1 MKLWRCIICGEIFE
15 GDEPP
20 EICPVCGAPS
30 EEFEL
35 YTEEEPVFTSDK
47 KEKVVVVGNNAAGI
61 SAVEA
66 IRKRNTNAEIIVIDK
81 DPNYAYYRP
90 SLSDYISDSHD
101 EEYFYLHK
109 KEWYSENNINLMLG
123 TAVTKIDSSNNQ
135 VILDN
140 EEIVTYKKLILAN
153 GSHNFIP
160 QLQGIDKK
168 GVFSIKTLSDADEV
182 KAYAKNCNKAAIIG
196 GGLLGLEAAWE
207 LKKLELDVTVI
218 EVADRLLPK
227 QLDEESSRIL
237 ENGIKKTGINIHK
250 SVTADAVL
258 GEDEVTGVKLSNEMV
273 IEADMVI
280 VSIGV
285 RANTKL
291 AQEAGLNVNR
301 GIIVDEYMR
310 TNIENIYGAGDVT
323 EFEGINY
330 YIWQQA
336 IEQGEVAGA
345 NAVGDTLTYKN
356 IIPNNIFNAMNMD
369 IFSTGDLGNKKD
381 LSYNSINQQD
391 KDKAIYKKLYFT
403 GNKFTGG
410 ILMGDI
416 SKSSDLIKGVEEKS
430 SLSQMVKEII
440 L

>member
-35 YTEEEPVFTSDK
+35 YTEEEPVFTSNTN
-47 KEKVVVVGNNAAGI
+47 EKIVVIGNNAAGI

-66 IRKRNTNAEIIVIDK
+66 MRKRNTNAEIIVIDK

-90 SLSDYISDSHD
+90 SLSDYISDNHD

-109 KEWYSENNINLMLG
+109 KEWYNENNINLKLG
-123 TAVTKIDSSNNQ
+123 TAAIKIDSSNNQ
-135 VILDN
+135 IILDN
-140 EEIVTYKKLILAN
+140 EEIVSYEKLIIAN
-153 GSHNFIP
+153 GSHNFVP
-160 QLQGIDKK
+160 QLPGINKK
-168 GVFSIKTLSDADEV
+168 GVFSIKTLSDADKV
-182 KAYAKNCNKAAIIG
+182 KAYAKDCNKAAIIG

-207 LKKLELDVTVI
+207 LKKLGLDVTVI

-227 QLDEESSRIL
+227 QLDEESSKIL

-250 SVTADAVL
+250 SATADAIL
-258 GEDEVTGVKLSNEMV
+258 GEEEVTGIQLNNEMT

-291 AQEAGLNVNR
+291 AQEAGININK

-323 EFEGINY
+323 EFDGINY

-356 IIPNNIFNAMNMD
+356 IIPNNVFNAMNMN
-369 IFSTGDLGNKKD
+369 IFSTGDLGSKKD
-381 LSYNSINQQD
+381 LSYNSVNQQD
-391 KDKAIYKKLYFT
+391 IDKEIYKKLYFT
-403 GNKFTGG
+403 GKKFTGG

-416 SKSSDLIKGVEEKS
+416 TKSSDMIKGVEEKS
-430 SLSQMVKEII
+430 SLNQMVKEII

>member
-35 YTEEEPVFTSDK
+35 YTEEKPVFTSDK
-47 KEKVVVVGNNAAGI
+47 KEKVVIIGNNAAGI

-66 IRKRNTNAEIIVIDK
+66 IRKRNTDAEIIVIDK

-123 TAVTKIDSSNNQ
+123 TTVTKIDASNNQ
-135 VILDN
+135 IILDN
-140 EEIVTYKKLILAN
+140 GEIVSYEKLILAN

-160 QLQGIDKK
+160 ELSGINKK

-182 KAYAKNCNKAAIIG
+182 KSYAKNSNKAAIIG

-207 LKKLELDVTVI
+207 LKKLGLDVTVI
-218 EVADRLLPK
+218 ELADRLLPK
-227 QLDEESSRIL
+227 QLDEESSKIL
-237 ENGIKKTGINIHK
+237 EDGIKKTGININK
-250 SVTADAVL
+250 SVTANAII
-258 GEDEVTGVKLSNEMV
+258 GEDEVTGIQLSNEMI
-273 IEADMVI
+273 IEADIVI

-291 AQEAGLNVNR
+291 AQEAGININR

-310 TNIENIYGAGDVT
+310 TNINNIYGAGDVT
-323 EFEGINY
+323 EFNGINY

-356 IIPNNIFNAMNMD
+356 IIPNNVFNAMNMN
-369 IFSTGDLGNKKD
+369 IFSTGDLGSKKD
-381 LSYNSINQQD
+381 LSYNSVNKQD
-391 KDKAIYKKLYFT
+391 GDKSIYKKLYFT

-410 ILMGDI
+410 ILIGDI
-416 SKSSDLIKGVEEKS
+416 TKSSDMIKGVEEKT

>member
-20 EICPVCGAPS
+20 EICPVCGAPA

-35 YTEEEPVFTSDK
+35 YTEEEQVFSSDTN
-47 KEKVVVVGNNAAGI
+47 EKIVVIGNNAAGI

-101 EEYFYLHK
+101 EDYFYLHD
-109 KEWYSENNINLMLG
+109 EGWYNNNKVNLMLG
-123 TAVTKIDSSNNQ
+123 TLVTNIDQGNKQ
-135 VILDN
+135 VVLDN
-140 EEIVTYKKLILAN
+140 GEIVNYDKLILAN
-153 GSHNFIP
+153 GSHNFVP
-160 QLQGIDKK
+160 QLPGINKK
-168 GVFSIKTLSDADEV
+168 GVFTIKTLSDADNV
-182 KAYAKNCNKAAIIG
+182 KEYTKKCKKAAIIG

-207 LKKLELDVTVI
+207 LKTLGLDVTVV
-218 EVADRLLPK
+218 EMADRILPK
-227 QLDEESSRIL
+227 QLDEDSSKIF
-237 ENGIKKTGINIHK
+237 EEGIMKTGINVYK
-250 SVTADAVL
+250 NVTADAIL
-258 GEDEVTGVKLSNEMV
+258 GEDRVTGIHLMNEMI

-291 AQEAGLNVNR
+291 AEEAGISINK
-301 GIIVDEYMR
+301 GIIVNEYMK
-310 TNIENIYGAGDVT
+310 TNIDNIYAAGDVT
-323 EFEGINY
+323 EFEGISY

-345 NAVGDTLTYKN
+345 NAVGDTITYQN
-356 IIPNNIFNAMNMD
+356 IIPNNVFNAMDMN
-369 IFSTGDLGNKKD
+369 IFSTGDLGSKKEG
-381 LSYNSINQQD
+381 SYNSINQQD
-391 KDKAIYKKLYFT
+391 TKKSIYKKLYFIEE
-403 GNKFTGG
+403 KFVGG
-410 ILMGDI
+410 ILIGDI
-416 SKSSDLIKGVEEKS
+416 SKSSNMIKGIEQKS
-430 SLSQMVKEII
+430 SLGEMVKEII